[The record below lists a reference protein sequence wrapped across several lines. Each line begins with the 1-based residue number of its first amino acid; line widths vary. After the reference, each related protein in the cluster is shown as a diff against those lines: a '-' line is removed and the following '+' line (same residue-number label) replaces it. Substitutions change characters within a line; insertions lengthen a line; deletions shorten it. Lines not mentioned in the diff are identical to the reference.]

1 MSDIKDMINQAYSKD
16 ATSFEKTFNDIMSA
30 KMDSAIATRYDQMF
44 DQPSAVEEEPEVE
57 VEVEAEVEIDSELE

>member
-57 VEVEAEVEIDSELE
+57 VEAEVEIDSELE